1 MLHTHRCTAI
11 RIRRLRPPFHN
22 TDTISL
28 DLPLLHIHRGTDIR
42 FRKTAV
48 GAAVVG
54 RDDLADGREAAARVV
69 ALYVLAQ
76 VRLRL
81 FHGVQKDCAESVRMS
96 M

>member
-1 MLHTHRCTAI
+1 M
-11 RIRRLRPPFHN
+11 
-22 TDTISL
+22 
-28 DLPLLHIHRGTDIR
+28 
-42 FRKTAV
+42 